1 MKISRII
8 AGIAICVSGALALTA
23 CDPPVPPEV
32 QAVQD
37 EMTYTCVAGEIKVRS
52 PEYMNDIV
60 LSWADALTYSCV
72 DPEPTMTF
80 ITSTDPTENVDAEIS
95 SYPATCKAK
104 ETVPVA
110 VDAGVFV
117 YNLPDIGSLNIS
129 AEHMRGILTGSIT
142 NWDQLANDNPGYS
155 VPSLPIS
162 VVAEADTVALKAVT
176 DFLAEVNASPDQDL
190 IVSGVETPNID
201 QYSALELGQIA
212 IVPYSYA
219 VTLGLYPAAVF
230 IKLDPETQEPVIA
243 VPDLEGIQSGAS
255 QFAIT
260 KSSSGISVQLDSSI
274 ETSAASG
281 FEPAVPYQ
289 AVYPVNY
296 YTCNEDSLVSKAV
309 GRFFLRLDQQGA
321 LGGYNYAPLAE
332 NLRIEAAYLIRKGLP
347 TPTPAPTE

>member
-1 MKISRII
+1 
-8 AGIAICVSGALALTA
+8 
-23 CDPPVPPEV
+23 
-32 QAVQD
+32 
-37 EMTYTCVAGEIKVRS
+37 
-52 PEYMNDIV
+52 
-60 LSWADALTYSCV
+60 
-72 DPEPTMTF
+72 
-80 ITSTDPTENVDAEIS
+80 
-95 SYPATCKAK
+95 
-104 ETVPVA
+104 
-110 VDAGVFV
+110 
-117 YNLPDIGSLNIS
+117 
-129 AEHMRGILTGSIT
+129 
-142 NWDQLANDNPGYS
+142 
-155 VPSLPIS
+155 
-162 VVAEADTVALKAVT
+162 
-176 DFLAEVNASPDQDL
+176 
-190 IVSGVETPNID
+190 VETPNID